1 MVFGIGLALAG
12 VAGVALSPFLG
23 REMFPNLWAMEP
35 LSFIGVGLFMVG
47 LAIASSPRLI
57 RGPGKSRQSSQTN
70 LDASQKWGE
79 VTQNFF
85 ELFNHDLG
93 RPMRRIVGREREL
106 RAILQAQGTPIDPA
120 VNELLSEIERQV
132 PTFRLMMS
140 NIQVLVQLE
149 VPDAPIQLEPVE
161 ASEVVRKIID
171 RYGALAK
178 KLEKEVTWWPEPA
191 EFGIVYSHAPAIEH
205 IVANLLDNAV
215 RYATTH
221 VEVRLTKNPTH
232 FFVRVWDDG
241 PGISSHYIRHIFDR
255 GWTPEKA
262 RGEERSSSGLGLYIA
277 KTLANRYGGDLTV
290 ESVAAPRPEHYTAFL
305 LALPL
310 GQPEAAALERGEIS
324 RAQP

>member
-1 MVFGIGLALAG
+1 MS
-12 VAGVALSPFLG
+12 LSPFWG
-23 REMFPNLWAMEP
+23 KQVFHDLWAMEP
-35 LSFIGVGLFMVG
+35 LSFIGAGLLVAG
-47 LAIASSPRLI
+47 LAIASFPRLVRGGAKSKPSI
-57 RGPGKSRQSSQTN
+57 RTD
-70 LDASQKWGE
+70 LDASQRWGQ
-79 VTQNFF
+79 VTQNYF

-106 RAILQAQGTPIDPA
+106 RAVLQAQGTPIDPG

-149 VPDAPIQLEPVE
+149 APDAPVQLEPVE

-241 PGISSHYIRHIFDR
+241 PGIPTHYTRHIFDR

-277 KTLANRYGGDLTV
+277 KSLASRYGGDLTV
-290 ESVAAPRPEHYTAFL
+290 ESVAAPRPEHCTAFL

-310 GQPEAAALERGEIS
+310 GQPEAAGLERGEMS